1 MILTRCVHQFLE
13 TFAIIFGQRPGQ
25 SVHGGDLFIV
35 MPSSVVPPSLV
46 RMFLTL
52 PILAVGHVSIV
63 RALSLMENGPYR
75 ILPISGL
82 GRYLKKVHGCLWYP
96 PPELVDECLVH
107 GAIGEGAHYV
117 ASVVSRS
124 SILFWENHRM

>member
-13 TFAIIFGQRPGQ
+13 TFAIIFGRRPGQ

-46 RMFLTL
+46 GMFPTL

-75 ILPISGL
+75 ILPSADLVAIS
-82 GRYLKKVHGCLWYP
+82 
-96 PPELVDECLVH
+96 
-107 GAIGEGAHYV
+107 
-117 ASVVSRS
+117 
-124 SILFWENHRM
+124 